1 MTNREWHAILGVHG
15 IAPKTGRLTIKQDG
29 AFVGYVEPETDFGA
43 ALKMLNSE
51 TASLVLKFVKM
62 GDDLEKKGVYEL
74 G

>member
-1 MTNREWHAILGVHG
+1 MGVYG
-15 IAPKTGRLTIKQDG
+15 IDPEVTRLTMKQDG